1 MATSKARA
9 APQVWGELTE
19 SNVSTQSGM
28 YPQDCATTLDNRRG
42 AVRYAHPTNNAA
54 IVAIYELVGAV
65 NSGAPGGALVTH
77 GGNPW
82 KSGEQMDVVGTVNG
96 FRYRP
101 SDRIELTNEWGV
113 SIGTGFSSLAGATP
127 DETYIEAFDVGSTT
141 PTYFVQFEQSPT
153 SSNYDTTRAGYAHDL
168 AITRDAKWAI
178 VNSENWIH
186 LISLDSSSTMT
197 ATQLPGLNIG
207 GLPAGPCNPDG
218 AVDSVAVTNDRAVVT
233 TARLNTTFGTYTTWV
248 YIVDLTPTSGPA
260 IVLEHE
266 ILPPDDWRPAN
277 EDDDERPHDVTIT
290 PTRDG
295 GGDLAVVTT
304 NHATAFFKLSSHAFL
319 GSTFE
324 EKFNRR
330 YQVQVDSV
338 EATGVSIVTIA
349 DVVDIVPPFTG
360 TPVWA
365 IRVHDVADLLNP
377 VAYQDASPPNGG
389 SRAHDLAID
398 WDFDVDLVR
407 TSHSNVIL
415 APLSAP
421 PALPTVLPSGSDAYA
436 YKDYAAAPLGRR
448 VFSSDSVVIGSE
460 QNGSLYGVTI
470 GARQIGSAYIG
481 VADII
486 DLLLP
491 SPTVNAVDILP
502 QGGDEVIGC
511 VPLDLAISFN
521 QDFVIV
527 RSTDTFDQIAPNGD
541 GPDLVIIDLATGSIQ
556 RFGGSGTVHGT
567 DSLAAPSLFGYIR
580 VNRRIMSISEDP
592 TPNLLD
598 YTHFVR

>member
-1 MATSKARA
+1 M
-9 APQVWGELTE
+9 
-19 SNVSTQSGM
+19 
-28 YPQDCATTLDNRRG
+28 
-42 AVRYAHPTNNAA
+42 
-54 IVAIYELVGAV
+54 
-65 NSGAPGGALVTH
+65 
-77 GGNPW
+77 
-82 KSGEQMDVVGTVNG
+82 
-96 FRYRP
+96 
-101 SDRIELTNEWGV
+101 
-113 SIGTGFSSLAGATP
+113 
-127 DETYIEAFDVGSTT
+127 
-141 PTYFVQFEQSPT
+141 
-153 SSNYDTTRAGYAHDL
+153 
-168 AITRDAKWAI
+168 
-178 VNSENWIH
+178 
-186 LISLDSSSTMT
+186 
-197 ATQLPGLNIG
+197 
-207 GLPAGPCNPDG
+207 
-218 AVDSVAVTNDRAVVT
+218 
-233 TARLNTTFGTYTTWV
+233 
-248 YIVDLTPTSGPA
+248 
-260 IVLEHE
+260 
-266 ILPPDDWRPAN
+266 
-277 EDDDERPHDVTIT
+277 TIT

-304 NHATAFFKLSSHAFL
+304 NHATAFFKLSSAAFL

-330 YQVQVDSV
+330 HQVQVDSV

-349 DVVDIVPPFTG
+349 DVVDILPPFTG

-365 IRVHDVADLLNP
+365 IRVHDVADLPNP

-389 SRAHDLAID
+389 SRAHDFAID
-398 WDFDVDLVR
+398 WDFDVGLLR
-407 TSHSNVIL
+407 TSRSNVIL

-436 YKDYAAAPLGRR
+436 YATYDSSTGRR

-470 GARQIGSAYIG
+470 GARLEPITNRFIG

-502 QGGDEVIGC
+502 DDTDEVIGC

-521 QDFVIV
+521 QNSVIV
-527 RSTDTFDQIAPNGD
+527 RSTDTVDQTAPTGD

-567 DSLAAPSLFGYIR
+567 DSLAQPSLFGYIR